1 MRGLFS
7 RLVSLLLIVS
17 AFWLGTVF
25 ADRQRLDADI
35 QCVQSE
41 NGFSITTGQ
50 LPDSDR
56 AAVETQQCGQIQL
69 PAGRYVILPGG
80 SGASAQQLLWELPQ
94 SLADALSGEKREQ
107 LRFFLLEQLG
117 RLENFLAEQG
127 K

>member
-1 MRGLFS
+1 M
-7 RLVSLLLIVS
+7 VSLLLIVS

-35 QCVQSE
+35 RCFQSE
-41 NGFSITTGQ
+41 TGLAVTMGQ
-50 LPDSDR
+50 SAEAGR
-56 AAVETQQCGQIQL
+56 AAVETQQCGQIHL
-69 PAGRYVILPGG
+69 PAGQYVILPGE
-80 SGASAQQLLWELPQ
+80 SNVSAQQLLWELPQ
-94 SLADALSGEKREQ
+94 TLADALSGEKREQ